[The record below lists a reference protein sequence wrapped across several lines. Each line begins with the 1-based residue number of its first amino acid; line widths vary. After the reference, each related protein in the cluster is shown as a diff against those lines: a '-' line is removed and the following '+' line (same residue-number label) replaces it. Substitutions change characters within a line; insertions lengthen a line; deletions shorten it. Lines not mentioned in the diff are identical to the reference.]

1 MVSKLQIAIFQEGI
15 STTPGIVTI
24 DRDEL
29 EDSYNVLFN
38 LDDPKLEEIIC
49 DSLRYNGVNTLL
61 VHASQVAWL

>member
-49 DSLRYNGVNTLL
+49 DSFR
-61 VHASQVAWL
+61 